1 MNYKAFA
8 INNKTGCAEIIE
20 GDFENKVEFAK
31 WFAYKCYKC
40 NEPTIKEYKLFDY
53 INDQT
58 PHTPDDFKRINEI
71 PEDYKGYNKA
81 LELYK
86 RFKLEL
92 LHYNRKINRAESMDE
107 KLLILS
113 ELNGALMVLR
123 WFDIDIDVNY
133 HNEAG
138 LLKMA
143 CESAKYNGYEL
154 N

>member
-20 GDFENKVEFAK
+20 GDFENKGEFAK
-31 WFAYKCYKC
+31 WFAYKGYKC
-40 NEPTIKEYKLFDY
+40 NELTIKEYKLFDY

-58 PHTPDDFKRINEI
+58 PHTLDDFKRINEI
-71 PEDYKGYNKA
+71 PEDYKGYHKA

-107 KLLILS
+107 KLIILS
-113 ELNGALMVLR
+113 ELDGVLKVLR

-133 HNEAG
+133 HSEVG
-138 LLKMA
+138 FFKI
-143 CESAKYNGYEL
+143 EGETAKYNGYEL